1 MEGGREMGID
11 DSFKRPGSIP
21 FKWEIQPGV
30 PKHGDATTIAASP
43 DVGAPKLSPPP
54 SMQHAAGTSPSP
66 SPSTYQAFSSLGC
79 FPASSSIRYRNYSKT
94 TKLFSLLRRRSMSD
108 HYSMPSFAS
117 IREDDDASDAGS
129 SSLALS
135 DASSV

>member
-30 PKHGDATTIAASP
+30 PKHGDDTMITASP
-43 DVGAPKLSPPP
+43 NVVTPKLSPPP
-54 SMQHAAGTSPSP
+54 SMHAAGTSSSP
-66 SPSTYQAFSSLGC
+66 SPSSYQAFSSLGC
-79 FPASSSIRYRNYSKT
+79 FPASSIRYRNYKKT
-94 TKLFSLLRRRSMSD
+94 AKLFSLMRRRSMSD
-108 HYSMPSFAS
+108 RYSMPSFAS

>member
-30 PKHGDATTIAASP
+30 PKNRDATMITASP
-43 DVGAPKLSPPP
+43 NVVTPKLTPPP
-54 SMQHAAGTSPSP
+54 SMHAAGTSPSV
-66 SPSTYQAFSSLGC
+66 SPSSYQAFSSLGC
-79 FPASSSIRYRNYSKT
+79 LPATSIRYRNYKKT
-94 TKLFSLLRRRSMSD
+94 AKLFSLPRRRSMSD
-108 HYSMPSFAS
+108 QYSMPSFAS
-117 IREDDDASDAGS
+117 IREDDDAASDAGS